1 VTPLY
6 NDQGAVLRVQ
16 DLPVVWI
23 SIAGGVVV
31 ALFRFLFIERW
42 LYVGGGH
49 IQYLKL
55 DPLPST
61 LESAAEGAVAAT
73 MIWAVLQF
81 ALWLHRR
88 RR

>member
-1 VTPLY
+1 M
-6 NDQGAVLRVQ
+6 LRVQ

-42 LYVGGGH
+42 LYVGGGR

-55 DPLPST
+55 DPLPT
-61 LESAAEGAVAAT
+61 ALESVAEGAVAAA
-73 MIWAVLQF
+73 MIWA
-81 ALWLHRR
+81 ALKLALSLHRR